1 MATNSNTAAVNQ
13 SQSSSFRL
21 KGGLYPLTL
30 LELSHFDSAIFE
42 QDLQDKLAQA
52 PSFFQQSPVLLV
64 LDGLEQSDSADL
76 QHKGVPLAEICQ
88 LCRQYG
94 LVPVAVRGGSETLQ
108 AQAVAQGLALMPAG
122 RAAKPSTSKHTAI
135 DSDSVV
141 QHQEEPVVSPA
152 RSIEQVP
159 QHTQATAEP
168 ETYAETGPVAEVSP
182 NGNSLVAPASVDRTT
197 KVITTPVRSG
207 QQVYAAG
214 GDLIILASVS
224 AGAEILADGNI
235 HVYGP
240 LRGRAL
246 AGVKGDPS
254 ARVFCYS
261 LEAELISI
269 AGIFQL
275 DEDLRSGHW
284 KQPAQISL
292 NNEKI
297 SIQSLT

>member
-42 QDLQDKLAQA
+42 QDLQYKLAQA

-64 LDGLEQSDSADL
+64 LDGLEQSDSPDL
-76 QHKGVPLAEICQ
+76 EHRDVPLAEICQ

-94 LVPVAVRGGSETLQ
+94 LVPVAIRGGSETLQ
-108 AQAVAQGLALMPAG
+108 AQALAQGLALMTAG
-122 RAAKPSTSKHTAI
+122 RTVKPSSTKHTSI
-135 DSDSVV
+135 NTDSVV

-152 RSIEQVP
+152 RSIEEVP
-159 QHTQATAEP
+159 KHTQATSD
-168 ETYAETGPVAEVSP
+168 TETGPVAEVSP
-182 NGNSLVAPASVDRTT
+182 DGNTLAAPASDDRTT

-246 AGVKGDPS
+246 AGVKGDAS

-284 KQPAQISL
+284 KQPAKISL